1 MDTLKIDIDIRD
13 FEKVRSIIKNRC
25 SVFKILGDVKP
36 VGVIVRS
43 TAKGYHLYLDVVSEK
58 ELDSFAICF
67 LQMALGSDYKRETFN
82 FMRFRQSL
90 NKDWNV
96 LFVRKY
102 DGNGNLLSMEKD
114 EPVLSS
120 LLWASINE
128 RMGMSQ

>member
-58 ELDSFAICF
+58 PLDSFALCF

-82 FMRFRQSL
+82 YMRFRQSL
-90 NKDWNV
+90 SKDWNV
-96 LFVRKY
+96 LFMRKY
-102 DGNGNLLSMEKD
+102 DGNGVLLSMEKD
-114 EPVLSS
+114 EPALSS

-128 RMGMSQ
+128 RMGMA